1 MKEKNILFL
10 LIISIHL
17 LPFYKSEDC
26 PKDRPIKYNNGECQ
40 IRKCSQE
47 EFQNRSCIISNEIV
61 KIQWINNIIR
71 NVDQETNILRVVTS
85 NQGLFLS
92 SYYDIDDGN
101 DGDDEINK
109 LLIYNFNDNNKEL
122 ILNEISTTNVY
133 IPLYHIM
140 THESLLTKIN
150 NSVDNYLLSC
160 IFTICDLV
168 NYDNHEIQTFDVFDP
183 DVLSILQTH
192 NNAFF
197 KLNDNYNY
205 FYGMISINY
214 ETSESR
220 FLIMSKFHFNFNE
233 MTNSFDIEYYNKYL
247 DSSSSYELEQNSLS
261 CFQTEKNIIECL
273 VIDTS
278 HQLKI
283 FILD

>member
-47 EFQNRSCIISNEIV
+47 EFENGSCIISNKIV

-140 THESLLTKIN
+140 THESLSIKIN

-160 IFTICDLV
+160 IFKTCDLV
-168 NYDNHEIQTFDVFDP
+168 NYNNHEIQTFDVFDP
-183 DVLSILQTH
+183 DILSILQTY

-214 ETSESR
+214 ETSESK

-261 CFQTEKNIIECL
+261 CFQTEKNIIEC
-273 VIDTS
+273 
-278 HQLKI
+278 
-283 FILD
+283 

>member
-1 MKEKNILFL
+1 MKEKYILFL

-17 LPFYKSEDC
+17 LPFYTSEGC

-183 DVLSILQTH
+183 NVQSILQTR

-214 ETSESR
+214 ETSESK

-261 CFQTEKNIIECL
+261 CFQTEKNIIEC
-273 VIDTS
+273 
-278 HQLKI
+278 
-283 FILD
+283 